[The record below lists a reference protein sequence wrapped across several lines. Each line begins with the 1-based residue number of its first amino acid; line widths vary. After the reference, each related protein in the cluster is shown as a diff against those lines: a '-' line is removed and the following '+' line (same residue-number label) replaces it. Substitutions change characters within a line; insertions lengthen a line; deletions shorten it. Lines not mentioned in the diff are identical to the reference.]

1 MERDWVIR
9 NAEWETESTLLYE
22 VRSSVFVEEQG
33 VDVSIERDGK
43 DDQCYHS
50 LAHDGTGKVLGTGRL
65 SPEGKIGRLAV
76 LKEWRG
82 SGIGSEIMRN
92 LIKQSESLGM
102 IRTYLH
108 SQVSVTKFYEL
119 LGYRQEGPIFDEAS
133 IPHILM
139 LRESDNA

>member
-9 NAEWETESTLLYE
+9 NAEWETESALLYE

-43 DDQCYHS
+43 DDQCHHS
-50 LAHDGTGKVLGTGRL
+50 LAHDSSGKALGTGRL

-102 IRTYLH
+102 VRTYLH
-108 SQVSVTKFYEL
+108 SQVAVTEFYES
-119 LGYRQEGPIFDEAS
+119 LGYRQEGPIFEEAS
-133 IPHILM
+133 IPHVVM
-139 LRESDNA
+139 FRESDNA

>member
-9 NAEWETESTLLYE
+9 SAEWETESTLLYE

-50 LAHDGTGKVLGTGRL
+50 LAHDRSGKVLGTGRL